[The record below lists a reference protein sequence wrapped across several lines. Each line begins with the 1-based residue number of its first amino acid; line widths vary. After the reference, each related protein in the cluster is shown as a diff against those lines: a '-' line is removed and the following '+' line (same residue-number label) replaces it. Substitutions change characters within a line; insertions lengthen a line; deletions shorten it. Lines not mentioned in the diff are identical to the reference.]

1 MCTLISDK
9 MDFKNNTR
17 KKEGHFIMIKVHKC
31 QYIRKIFMY
40 VCIYLG
46 DSDIY
51 KCMCIWQ
58 QNHTTE
64 RSDRRNRQFNTWAI
78 NDRLSN

>member
-31 QYIRKIFMY
+31 QYIRKICMY
-40 VCIYLG
+40 VFIWEIVIFINVCASDNRITQLKDLIGGIDNLILG
-46 DSDIY
+46 
-51 KCMCIWQ
+51 Q
-58 QNHTTE
+58 
-64 RSDRRNRQFNTWAI
+64 
-78 NDRLSN
+78 